1 MVVEKEVQA
10 MAGMTPMFRC
20 SAVSKYALLGLVL
33 MLAWPGS
40 AQAGWFVRNNQIA
53 YRLAQEGHDRQALN
67 YWDESAEGLFGRG
80 TALMHLGQMREA
92 EQAFRQSLEVAPHK
106 TGFSDDLQMPVASRP
121 GFMASVWYNLGNAL
135 YAQDELAEARQAW
148 LTALGFQPGHAKARH
163 NLEIVDRI
171 LGDREQQKQ
180 QELAGLGTSK
190 PKKPGKTGKAGDSSQ
205 HQMQQ
210 TAQRGLLRLHTSG
223 ASQQSASSGGPRSG
237 KESGAAADL
246 AMIQA
251 KAGNHAKPPSLS
263 HRLAQNG
270 NHSAA
275 PGTGGRKQNAQSARG
290 KGGMSPQQ
298 AENELRMVEE
308 GVSVFLRHRLS
319 EHSSQVSSS
328 GGDAW

>member
-10 MAGMTPMFRC
+10 MAGMTPLFRC
-20 SAVSKYALLGLVL
+20 SAVSTSALFGLVL
-33 MLAWPGS
+33 LLAWPGS

-53 YRLAQEGHDRQALN
+53 YRLAQEDHDRQALS

-92 EQAFRQSLEVAPHK
+92 EQAFRQSLAVAPHK
-106 TGFSDDLQMPVASRP
+106 TGFSDDLQMPVARRP

-171 LGDREQQKQ
+171 LGDRERQKQ
-180 QELAGLGTSK
+180 QELAGLSANK
-190 PKKPGKTGKAGDSSQ
+190 HKKAGKTGKAKDSSQ

-210 TAQRGLLRLHTSG
+210 SAQHGLPLLHTPD
-223 ASQQSASSGGPRSG
+223 ASRQSASSGGSRSG
-237 KESGAAADL
+237 KKSGAAGDL
-246 AMIQA
+246 AMAQQ
-251 KAGNHAKPPSLS
+251 KAGNHAMPPPIS
-263 HRLAQNG
+263 HRLTPNG
-270 NHSAA
+270 NHAAA
-275 PGTGGRKQNAQSARG
+275 PGTGGGKQNARATNG
-290 KGGMSPQQ
+290 KTGMSPQQ

-308 GVSVFLRHRLS
+308 GASVFLRHRLS
-319 EHSSQVSSS
+319 GHSSQAPSS
-328 GGDAW
+328 GGYAW